1 MKPVINR
8 FFSEAIKGFNHYKI
22 YHFIFWV
29 IYIGFWSVLIGSD
42 VSWRQAII
50 SAWVFI
56 FFHILVSYF
65 NNYFL
70 IEWFLFRRQY
80 IAYFLSL
87 FLSILLVCFPLAIA
101 SYLYVPLT
109 EESIAN
115 IWTLQFFIYNF
126 LTILFTVL
134 LTASIKLFRN
144 WFLKEQTNKE
154 LQKLNIENELRFL
167 KSQIN
172 PHFLFN
178 NLNNLYALTLKN
190 SELAPDAVLKLSN
203 ILRFGLY
210 ESQKQKVPIEDDIQF
225 VRDYIELEKLRL
237 GDRTDI
243 QLEVEGSTFGQ
254 MIEPFLF
261 INFIENAFKHGANPS
276 LGKSY
281 IHIKYLIDTQNHQLI
296 FSISNNKPGA
306 LNNLDK
312 DKVGGIGLKNVQTRL
327 NILYPGKHQLNIVDN
342 KENYSVTLILQTV

>member
-1 MKPVINR
+1 
-8 FFSEAIKGFNHYKI
+8 
-22 YHFIFWV
+22 
-29 IYIGFWSVLIGSD
+29 
-42 VSWRQAII
+42 
-50 SAWVFI
+50 
-56 FFHILVSYF
+56 
-65 NNYFL
+65 
-70 IEWFLFRRQY
+70 
-80 IAYFLSL
+80 
-87 FLSILLVCFPLAIA
+87 LAIA

-154 LQKLNIENELRFL
+154 LQKLNIESELRFL

-237 GDRTDI
+237 GERTDI
-243 QLEVEGSTFGQ
+243 KLDVEGSTFGK

-281 IHIKYLIDTQNHQLI
+281 IHINYLIDSQNHQLI
-296 FSISNNKPGA
+296 FNISNNKPGA

-327 NILYPGKHQLNIVDN
+327 NILYPGKHELNIVDN
-342 KENYSVTLILQTV
+342 KENYSVTLILQTA